1 MRLDF
6 IHLEFGLD
14 CEAWVIN
21 TTLEPGDWRGWDE
34 NMRGMHAIKLFQ
46 RLSKLLH
53 LDCISFGITCIGE
66 LCTIRPEL
74 CIGKVNRTDSITL

>member
-21 TTLEPGDWRGWDE
+21 TTLEPADCRGWDE
-34 NMRGMHAIKLFQ
+34 NMKEGFMPLTYFRG
-46 RLSKLLH
+46 
-53 LDCISFGITCIGE
+53 
-66 LCTIRPEL
+66 
-74 CIGKVNRTDSITL
+74 